1 MSELSPKELD
11 KLLQDGSEQYD
22 FEYNPEAW
30 VQMEALLHKDRRRR
44 LFWWWFLGAGV
55 LLLAV
60 AIGFWWKMDSENMIS
75 QPAAPTHQQPAV
87 QNQKTEP
94 SIPNKTLLEI
104 EERENQ
110 PLKNTGTLEKPRPL
124 PVTPEKP
131 VLKKEKAVE
140 KRRSVLQAQQESIV
154 QNNAPRFDSAQRPPG
169 TDGGFDS
176 AQRLPVQNNAP
187 ENAGADTNFALTRL
201 PALPLAVLGT
211 DSKKLPTL
219 RLPDFVS
226 KDSSLREAKQPKDF
240 AFLLGLSANAETASA
255 GLDRFSKPN
264 NIGIGGHLEVRYS
277 RKYSI
282 GIGAQYIRVKY
293 EAGAGKYLP
302 PPGFWIGGIEPESTQ
317 ATCKILEVPVSLG
330 YYPKG
335 YSQNG
340 FYAKIGLSSYFMLK
354 EYYHYNYAVYDPTLL
369 TGWSGKNNYRHWFGI
384 GLVSVGYN
392 KILSRKTSL
401 QIAPYLQIPLT
412 GVGHGEIRLWSAGL
426 NLACNFQV
434 N

>member
-30 VQMEALLHKDRRRR
+30 AQMETLLDKDRRRR

-60 AIGFWWKMDSENMIS
+60 AIGFWWKMDSEKMIS
-75 QPAAPTHQQPAV
+75 QSTAQTHEQPAI
-87 QNQKTEP
+87 QNQQIEP
-94 SIPNKTLLEI
+94 STPNKTLLEKEAI
-104 EERENQ
+104 ENQ
-110 PLKNTGTLEKPRPL
+110 PLKNMGTLEQPQSL
-124 PVTPEKP
+124 PATPKTP
-131 VLKKEKAVE
+131 VVKKEKNGE
-140 KRRSVLQAQQESIV
+140 TM
-154 QNNAPRFDSAQRPPG
+154 RFDSAQRPD
-169 TDGGFDS
+169 TQRFDS
-176 AQRLPVQNNAP
+176 AQRPSAQRPSVQHPTVQHPTVQNNVP
-187 ENAGADTNFALTRL
+187 ENPRPDTNLALARL
-201 PALPLAVLGT
+201 PALPFAVLEM
-211 DSKKLPTL
+211 DSKKLPSL

-226 KDSSLREAKQPKDF
+226 EDGSPRETKQPKDI
-240 AFLLGLSANAETASA
+240 AFLVGLSANAETASA

-264 NIGIGGHLEVRYS
+264 NIGIGGHLEVRYGG
-277 RKYSI
+277 KYST
-282 GIGAQYIRVKY
+282 GIGAQYIRIKY

-302 PPGFWIGGIEPESTQ
+302 GSDFWINDIEPESTE
-317 ATCKILEVPVSLG
+317 ATCKILEVPVWLG

-335 YSQNG
+335 HSQTG

-354 EYYHYNYAVYDPTLL
+354 EYYHYNYAVYDPNLL
-369 TGWSGKNNYRHWFGI
+369 PGWGEKNNYRHWFGI

-392 KILSRKTSL
+392 KMLGRKTSL

-412 GVGHGEIRLWSAGL
+412 EVGHGEIKLWSAGL
-426 NLACNFQV
+426 SLAYNFQV